1 MRYDANRRSVV
12 YDMVSEVFIDVIS
25 NGDLLQLFV
34 SIFSFD
40 KVNNG
45 V

>member
-25 NGDLLQLFV
+25 NGDLLLYYLFV
-34 SIFSFD
+34 VYSHLIR
-40 KVNNG
+40 
-45 V
+45 

>member
-34 SIFSFD
+34 VYSHLIR
-40 KVNNG
+40 
-45 V
+45 